1 VTYEIY
7 TSAKTKSMYFIE
19 KRRQIQK
26 IVVPIGLVCNIVNT
40 STSTD
45 IAAYEEAGIPMN
57 RKLNFSTFRSM
68 RIFVLV
74 VVSLGLLTV
83 FSGSALGQYE
93 AGAAIVAIDEKPAAG
108 ARKSGT
114 STGEAQGKNNSSVNS
129 PSASQRKN
137 VLGTQNKIVPK
148 PVTSSA
154 PITNSDPKYNG
165 FVVGDKY
172 TFLNFEIVSKVQPVH
187 TIKAKEAGAAG
198 LVQVEVL
205 IDQNGNVLKAHA
217 RTGNPLLHPE
227 AEKAALATKFNRPT
241 FGGKPARAIGF
252 IVYRFGKAE
261 DDD

>member
-1 VTYEIY
+1 
-7 TSAKTKSMYFIE
+7 
-19 KRRQIQK
+19 
-26 IVVPIGLVCNIVNT
+26 
-40 STSTD
+40 
-45 IAAYEEAGIPMN
+45 
-57 RKLNFSTFRSM
+57 M
-68 RIFVLV
+68 RILDLV

-83 FSGSALGQYE
+83 FSGSAFGQYE

-108 ARKSGT
+108 ARKSGN
-114 STGEAQGKNNSSVNS
+114 STGEAQGKNSSSVNS

-137 VLGTQNKIVPK
+137 VLGTQNKVVPK

-261 DDD
+261 DDDYAYWPVVFPFFLNTGGVSLGIRAKTARTICHFLLSSFQTCKQFPCSIPSTLLANWQGFHV